1 MLEKT
6 YTPKDVEDRLYHAW
20 EASGAFRAGNKPNAQ
35 PFTIVIPPP
44 NVTGALHMGH
54 ALNNTVQDILIRFER
69 MRGRD
74 VLWQVG
80 LDHAGISTQIV
91 VERQL
96 QEKQTSRKA
105 LGREGGVGRDDQSP
119 AAPARR
125 VVRLVAR
132 AVHA

>member
-6 YTPKDVEDRLYHAW
+6 YAPKDVEDRLYQAW

-44 NVTGALHMGH
+44 NVTGSLHIGH
-54 ALNNTVQDILIRFER
+54 ALNSTLQDVLIRFER
-69 MRGRD
+69 MRGKD
-74 VLWQVG
+74 VLWQPG

-96 QEKQTSRKA
+96 QERQTSRHETWPRRIREA
-105 LGREGGVGRDDQSP
+105 HLGVESGVGRHDQPS
-119 AAPARR
+119 APQA
-125 VVRLVAR
+125 
-132 AVHA
+132 